1 MKRLLV
7 AALLT
12 VSVALYAA
20 DKTKTVT
27 LSVSGMTCES
37 CAGTVEKALKKM
49 EGVQKVSV
57 NIKQKNA
64 VVTLASA
71 SKTSAAALAKAV
83 TDAGFTA
90 TESKGVKAG
99 TVQKKMMD
107 EGCGDGCC
115 GDECGTEAKPAKAK
129 KGDAKKS

>member
-1 MKRLLV
+1 MKRYLV
-7 AALLT
+7 AALLS
-12 VSVALYAA
+12 VSLTLFAA

-27 LSVSGMTCES
+27 LTVSGMTCES
-37 CAGTVEKALKKM
+37 CVGTVEKALKKV

-57 NIKQKNA
+57 DLKKKNA

-71 SKTSAAALAKAV
+71 SKTTPAVLAKAV
-83 TDAGFTA
+83 SDAGFQA

-99 TVQKKMMD
+99 TMQKKSMD

-115 GDECGTEAKPAKAK
+115 GDECGTDAKPAKAK
-129 KGDAKKS
+129 KSDAKKS